1 MYAYAAPIDATQITQ
16 AAADAV
22 FLGERLAPVA
32 ATLDLARKARRLM
45 RENLG
50 LSVFYNVFAVPLA
63 MAGWLT
69 PLIAAAAMSGSSIL
83 VTLNALR
90 AGGGTHSLFS
100 GSSEQ
105 SDAFV
110 SATEQSPSMGA
121 AE

>member
-1 MYAYAAPIDATQITQ
+1 MATQITQ

-22 FLGERLAPVA
+22 ILVERLAPVV
-32 ATLDLARKARRLM
+32 ATLDLARKARALM
-45 RENLG
+45 RENLA
-50 LSVFYNVFAVPLA
+50 LSVLYNVFAVPLA

-90 AGGGTHSLFS
+90 AGHGASALDIDLASASREERLALDPREESLRA
-100 GSSEQ
+100 G
-105 SDAFV
+105 
-110 SATEQSPSMGA
+110 P